1 MTNLE
6 IARLEI
12 AMLKATDK
20 ATKHALFTALMK
32 AKAELELE
40 ILKATYT
47 IKENN

>member
-1 MTNLE
+1 MTIKELE
-6 IARLEI
+6 Q
-12 AMLKATDK
+12 AMLSAPDT

-40 ILKATYT
+40 VLKATYT